1 MRRWQKGLLGREK
14 IHYTEFMMQEA
25 KLTQAENLSIA
36 EADRDDPLRKF
47 RDAFAIPQGMIYLD
61 GNSLGLL
68 PKAAALRARQ
78 VVEQEWG
85 GSAISGWND
94 HHWIDLPLRVGERIA
109 KLVGADDDE
118 VVGGETTSVNLFKC
132 LAAALSLR
140 PGRRAIVSSRDD
152 FPTDLYIAEGLAGL
166 LGVELRHV
174 EPARIAEALDDQ
186 VAAVSFSH
194 VNYRTARI
202 EDMAAITTLAHRAGA
217 LAVWDL
223 CHSAGAIPV
232 ALNEMQADFAVGCG
246 YKYLNGGPGAPAFL
260 FAARRHHAQM
270 RQPLSGWMGHAAPF
284 EFDASY
290 RPAPGI
296 RRMLTGTP
304 PVVALSV
311 LEESIGLLLDAGIVR
326 LREKAERMTALL
338 VDLIERE
345 CAGHGLVLG
354 SPPDARSRGN
364 HVIYHHPEAYAV
376 VQALK
381 ARGVIGDFRMPDC
394 IRLGIAPIYLSY
406 DNVRGAVAHLR
417 AVMEGSEWTAPSFRV
432 RAAVT

>member
-1 MRRWQKGLLGREK
+1 M
-14 IHYTEFMMQEA
+14 TQEA
-25 KLTQAENLSIA
+25 KLAQAGNLSIA
-36 EADRDDPLRKF
+36 EADRDDRLREF
-47 RDAFAIPQGMIYLD
+47 RDAFVIPQGTIYLD

-68 PKAAALRARQ
+68 PKAAAVRARK

-94 HHWIDLPLRVGERIA
+94 FHWIDLPSRVGARIA
-109 KLVGADDDE
+109 NLIGADEDE
-118 VVGGETTSVNLFKC
+118 VVAGETTSVNLFKC

-140 PGRRAIVSSRDD
+140 PGRRVIVSSRDD

-166 LGVELRHV
+166 LDVELRHV
-174 EPARIAEALDDQ
+174 EPARLAEALDDR

-194 VNYRTARI
+194 VHYRTARI
-202 EDMAAITTLAHRAGA
+202 EDMAGITALAHKAGA

-232 ALNEMQADFAVGCG
+232 VLNEAQADFAVGCG

-284 EFDASY
+284 AFDPDY

-311 LEESIGLLLDAGIVR
+311 LEESVGLMLEAGIAR
-326 LREKAERMTALL
+326 LREKAERMSALL
-338 VDLIERE
+338 VQLVERE

-354 SPPDARSRGN
+354 SPPDAASRGN

-381 ARGVIGDFRMPDC
+381 ARGVVGDFRMPDC
-394 IRLGIAPIYLSY
+394 IRLGIAPIYLSFA
-406 DNVRGAVAHLR
+406 DIANAVAHLR
-417 AVMEGSEWTAPSFRV
+417 AVMEGREWASPSFRV

>member
-1 MRRWQKGLLGREK
+1 M
-14 IHYTEFMMQEA
+14 
-25 KLTQAENLSIA
+25 TQDDSLANAAEL
-36 EADRDDPLRKF
+36 DRNDPLRAF
-47 RDAFAIPQGMIYLD
+47 RDAFVIPDGTIYLD

-68 PKAAALRARQ
+68 PKAAASRARRT
-78 VVEQEWG
+78 VEEEWG

-94 HHWIDLPLRVGERIA
+94 HHWIDLPERVGARIA
-109 KLVGADDDE
+109 ALIGAGDDE
-118 VVGGETTSVNLFKC
+118 VVAGETTSVNLFKC

-140 PGRRAIVSSRDD
+140 PGRRVIVMARED
-152 FPTDLYIAEGLAGL
+152 FPTDLYIGEGVAGF

-174 EPARIAEALDDQ
+174 EPSRVSEALDDN
-186 VAAVSFSH
+186 VAVVSFSQ
-194 VNYRTARI
+194 VNYRTCRI
-202 EDMAAITTLAHRAGA
+202 EDMTSVTAQAHKAGA
-217 LAVWDL
+217 LAIWDL

-232 ALNEMQADFAVGCG
+232 ALNEAQADFAVGCG

-284 EFDASY
+284 EFDSRY

-311 LEESIGLLLDAGIVR
+311 LEEAVAILQQAGVAR
-326 LREKAERMTALL
+326 LREKAERMSAML
-338 VDLIERE
+338 VDLVERE

-354 SPPDARSRGN
+354 SPKEAKARGN

-381 ARGVIGDFRMPDC
+381 ARGVVGDFRMPDC
-394 IRLGIAPIYLSY
+394 IRLGIAPIYLSFA
-406 DNVRGAVAHLR
+406 DIVNAVAHLR
-417 AVMEGSEWTAPSFRV
+417 AVMERREWEAPEFRV

>member
-1 MRRWQKGLLGREK
+1 MVASGRRDCSTREK
-14 IHYTEFMMQEA
+14 SIIQKAMTQE
-25 KLTQAENLSIA
+25 ENLSRVA
-36 EADRDDPLRKF
+36 ELDRNDPLRAF
-47 RDAFAIPQGMIYLD
+47 RDAFVIPKGMIYLD

-68 PKAAALRARQ
+68 PEAAASRARE

-85 GSAISGWND
+85 RSAISGWND
-94 HHWIDLPLRVGERIA
+94 HHWIDLPLRVGGQIA
-109 KLVGADDDE
+109 YLIGAGEDE
-118 VVGGETTSVNLFKC
+118 VVAGETTSVNLFKC

-140 PGRRAIVSSRDD
+140 PGRRVIVTSSDD
-152 FPTDLYIAEGLAGL
+152 FPTDLYIAEGIASF
-166 LGVELRHV
+166 LGAEIRHV
-174 EPARIAEALDDQ
+174 EPSRVADALDDK

-194 VNYRTARI
+194 VNYRSARI
-202 EDMAAITTLAHRAGA
+202 EDMAAITARVHEAGA

-223 CHSAGAIPV
+223 CHSAGAIRV
-232 ALNEMQADFAVGCG
+232 ALNETQADFAVGCG

-284 EFDASY
+284 EFDHRY

-311 LEESIGLLLDAGIVR
+311 LQESVGLMLAAGVAP
-326 LREKAERMTALL
+326 LREKAERMSALL
-338 VDLIERE
+338 VELVERE

-354 SPPDARSRGN
+354 SPQDAKARGN

-381 ARGVIGDFRMPDC
+381 ARGVVGDFRMPDC

-406 DNVRGAVAHLR
+406 QDIGNAVAHLR
-417 AVMEGSEWTAPSFRV
+417 AVMEGREWAAPSFRV
-432 RAAVT
+432 RATVT